1 MKTLATHMSGT
12 GVLNATTRSRYLQS
26 VLAKRSVTTGSGAWV
41 NKAFG
46 LGTALSVGLALLV
59 GAGAPAT
66 AQAQLDDDD
75 DMLLLYLPAI
85 LGDTK
90 QNTQSGSSSSG
101 GVTSGGSGGETPIVT
116 GPGVP
121 DDEAELTVVRNGDR
135 LIVSSNAIPT
145 WRVVFEIGSGAPGGG
160 TATSLYIPASS
171 TESVVENRPYMN
183 CCSGLGLD
191 NLEWRWR
198 PFGSGSGTRAAL
210 GTSSVVDSF
219 RINSQTSRTLEFT
232 VRGRW
237 DGVSS
242 FERRNSINVKGYTGA
257 ISATYSGTTGR
268 DSMWWLIAMFN
279 EKDLKSKN
287 VTIEDANTSPFLLRK
302 TTVGTPLP
310 SSISFPY
317 KINYPLRSGHG
328 VTLTMTRLADTAS
341 GNPRFYEFFDS
352 GFLHGT
358 SVNLGPYFVVY
369 PRWTGVHQNKTY
381 NFNYKWKF
389 TN

>member
-1 MKTLATHMSGT
+1 MGS
-12 GVLNATTRSRYLQS
+12 
-26 VLAKRSVTTGSGAWV
+26 LAKETSVAKTI
-41 NKAFG
+41 FG
-46 LGTALSVGLALLV
+46 IVSFAMTVVMIPSI
-59 GAGAPAT
+59 
-66 AQAQLDDDD
+66 AQAQLDNDD
-75 DMLLLYLPAI
+75 DMLLMYLPAI

-90 QNTQSGSSSSG
+90 KNQT
-101 GVTSGGSGGETPIVT
+101 TSGGSDAGSDPQVDPVIT

-121 DDEAELTVVRNGDR
+121 SSEATLTVTRNGDR

-160 TATSLYIPASS
+160 TATSLYMPASS
-171 TESVVENRPYMN
+171 TSSVVENRPYMN

-198 PFGSGSGTRAAL
+198 PFGSGAGTRAAL
-210 GTSSVVDSF
+210 GTSSVVSSF

-242 FERRNSINVKGYTGA
+242 FTRRNSINVKGY
-257 ISATYSGTTGR
+257 SSEVNATYSGTTGR

-287 VTIEDANTSPFLLRK
+287 VTIEDSNTSPFLLRK
-302 TTVGTPLP
+302 TTIGTPLP
-310 SSISFPY
+310 GSISFPY
-317 KINYPLRSGHG
+317 KINYPMRNGYT
-328 VTLTMTRLADTAS
+328 VTMTMTRLADSSS
-341 GNPRFYEFFDS
+341 GNPRFYEYFDS

-358 SVNLGPYFVVY
+358 SVNLGPYYVIY